1 MSINKICSCWNW
13 KIKRSFAMSTSGRS
27 SELIRNFE
35 VGWIWLLEFEFDLKM
50 NRKLPYISYQDKTH
64 EDPVCHLG

>member
-1 MSINKICSCWNW
+1 MVDL
-13 KIKRSFAMSTSGRS
+13 S

-64 EDPVCHLG
+64 EDSVCHLG